1 MKIGTNKAKFLKWK
15 IICFDKKWC
24 SGSNV
29 QSVEGNDLFNPDLKS
44 AEKSKQF
51 LSWKHMVNKTMRKF
65 RDKEKEYQVIDTRKA
80 STKNTVQSKNIKVKY
95 WYFCKNVEKIKKKKN
110 VAQSLMTYFSKFG
123 WLLNSTS
130 WLFFRKMLW

>member
-51 LSWKHMVNKTMRKF
+51 LSWKHMVNKTMRKL

-80 STKNTVQSKNIKVKY
+80 STKNTVQSKNIKVNY
-95 WYFCKNVEKIKKKKN
+95 
-110 VAQSLMTYFSKFG
+110 
-123 WLLNSTS
+123 
-130 WLFFRKMLW
+130 